1 MAGRAYGN
9 VVNAGR
15 QTIASSTGSDPG
27 RRGPSEKNVQ
37 STRVSRPNPAP
48 MLRTMNGRAGMKG
61 PDKGAGSS

>member
-9 VVNAGR
+9 VETAGR
-15 QTIASSTGSDPG
+15 ETVRSSTGSDPG
-27 RRGPSEKNVQ
+27 RRGPSSKNVQ

-48 MLRTMNGRAGMKG
+48 MLRTMNGAAGMKG